1 VACGSG
7 RDLCWLKQRGFNVI
21 GFERA
26 KGLAELARE
35 NAECRI
41 IEGDFETYDFS
52 NLQVD
57 AIILV
62 GALFHVPH
70 EKFKIVFK
78 NITYGLSES
87 GRVLITLKQ
96 GEGTFADEYGRVF
109 SCGRMTRPG
118 FILFHQ
124 EVPLAGFLPH
134 LRKVHIFSF

>member
-1 VACGSG
+1 MACGSG

-41 IEGDFETYDFS
+41 IGGDFETYDFS

-57 AIILV
+57 AIVLV
-62 GALFHVPH
+62 GALVHVPY

-78 NITYGLSES
+78 NITYGLSAS
-87 GRVLITLKQ
+87 GKVLITQKQ
-96 GEGTFADEYGRVF
+96 GEGTFTDEHGR
-109 SCGRMTRPG
+109 G
-118 FILFHQ
+118 FFLWQDRRGPDLFFFIKKS
-124 EVPLAGFLPH
+124 L
-134 LRKVHIFSF
+134 

>member
-1 VACGSG
+1 M
-7 RDLCWLKQRGFNVI
+7 I

-41 IEGDFETYDFS
+41 IGGDFETYDFS

-57 AIILV
+57 AIVLV
-62 GALFHVPH
+62 GALVHVPY

-109 SCGRMTRPG
+109 SCGRMNEARIYSFSSRSP
-118 FILFHQ
+118 FSRLF
-124 EVPLAGFLPH
+124 AA
-134 LRKVHIFSF
+134 SS